1 MGERVQISSN
11 RGAHVNQLSNR
22 PQRITTRQVDPSS
35 YISHPTSAAGGHSRL
50 GWLTRDQHSHSIEV
64 IAFQK
69 LVLGS
74 TALHF
79 LPSVSISAAPSL
91 LLPASFGWASLCMT
105 SQAPARAVART
116 VKSWAIHG
124 QLYQVRATITALFL
138 KIVER
143 SM

>member
-1 MGERVQISSN
+1 MYTAT

-22 PQRITTRQVDPSS
+22 PQRVTTRQVDPSS

-79 LPSVSISAAPSL
+79 LPSEFVVACKFRLGLPVYDQPGPCPSCGMDSDIL
-91 LLPASFGWASLCMT
+91 CSRPPAGHLDT
-105 SQAPARAVART
+105 SGFSEDETYVRT
-116 VKSWAIHG
+116 G
-124 QLYQVRATITALFL
+124 EL
-138 KIVER
+138 IVINFMAGFIR
-143 SM
+143 

>member
-1 MGERVQISSN
+1 M
-11 RGAHVNQLSNR
+11 
-22 PQRITTRQVDPSS
+22 DPSS

-64 IAFQK
+64 IAFQN

-91 LLPASFGWASLCMT
+91 LLPASFGWACQCTTSLALA
-105 SQAPARAVART
+105 QIVAEQ
-116 VKSWAIHG
+116 VMSWVTTAWYVEQVENALSG
-124 QLYQVRATITALFL
+124 TMQCAMQFLTLQLLLALL
-138 KIVER
+138 P
-143 SM
+143 